1 MITTWI
7 IIKDNIILGSVETD
21 NKQAVIKSLSALG
34 ISEYDEIRDTK
45 QNNSVRPKLNINEY
59 NPDYTLKSDI
69 ERIAGGWLEAPKG
82 KKLNA
87 DKTELIDKTTK
98 EKIDDGEIEL
108 SEYQKYDEETKEI
121 RGKKLSELYA
131 DKLLTLE
138 DYINNY
144 VRPQRNYQLDRVD
157 IVYCNALNLS
167 KMSSEKIAEWD
178 VYKQKLKD
186 LPDNVTEVKDDVTE
200 LFPVMPE

>member
-1 MITTWI
+1 MITTWVI
-7 IIKDNIILGSVETD
+7 LKDDIILGSVETD
-21 NKQAVIKSLSALG
+21 KEQNVIKSLHALG
-34 ISEYDEIRDTK
+34 ISEYDEIRNTK

-82 KKLNA
+82 RKLND
-87 DKTELIDKTTK
+87 DKTELIDKTIK

-108 SEYQKYDEETKEI
+108 SEYQKYDEEIKEI
-121 RGKKLSELYA
+121 RRKKLSELYA
-131 DKLLTLE
+131 DNLLNLE

-157 IVYCNALNLS
+157 IVHCNAIELS
-167 KMSSEKIAEWD
+167 KMSAEKIAEWD
-178 VYKQKLKD
+178 AYKQALKD
-186 LPDNVTEVKDDVTE
+186 LPDNVTEVTDDVTK

>member
-7 IIKDNIILGSVETD
+7 ILKDEIILGSVETD
-21 NKQAVIKSLSALG
+21 AEQNVLKSLPALG
-34 ISEYDEIRDTK
+34 ISKYDEIRNTK
-45 QNNSVRPKLNINEY
+45 QHNSVIPKTNINEY
-59 NPDYTLKSDI
+59 KADYTLKSDV
-69 ERIAGGWLEAPKG
+69 ERIAGGWMEAPKG

-87 DKTELIDKTTK
+87 DKTELIDKTVK

-108 SEYQKYDEETKEI
+108 SEYQIYDEETKDI

-144 VRPQRNYQLDRVD
+144 VRPQRNYQLDWVD
-157 IVYCNALNLS
+157 LKKCNAIELS

-178 VYKQKLKD
+178 VYKQALKD

-200 LFPVMPE
+200 LFPVMPS

>member
-1 MITTWI
+1 MVTTWI
-7 IIKDNIILGSVETD
+7 IIKDDIILGSVETD
-21 NKQAVIKSLSALG
+21 KEQNVIKSLPALR
-34 ISEYDEIRDTK
+34 ISEYDEIRNTK
-45 QNNSVRPKLNINEY
+45 QHNSVRPKLNINEY
-59 NPDYTLKSDI
+59 NPDYTLKSDV

-98 EKIDDGEIEL
+98 EKIDDGEIKL
-108 SEYQKYDEETKEI
+108 SEYEKYDEETEDI

-131 DKLLTLE
+131 DNLLTLE

-144 VRPQRNYQLDRVD
+144 VRPQRDYQLDWVD
-157 IVYCNALNLS
+157 LKKCNAIELS
-167 KMSSEKIAEWD
+167 KMSAEKIAEWD
-178 VYKQKLKD
+178 AYKQALKD

-200 LFPVMPE
+200 LFPVMPK